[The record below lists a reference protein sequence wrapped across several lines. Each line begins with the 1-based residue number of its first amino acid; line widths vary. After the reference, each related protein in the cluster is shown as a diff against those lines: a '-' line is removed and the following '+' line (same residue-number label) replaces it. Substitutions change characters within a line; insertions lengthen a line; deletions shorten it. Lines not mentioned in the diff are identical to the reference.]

1 MKKILFPLFSL
12 ILLAGC
18 TADDEYQLSDF
29 VGNDTLTIS
38 YNGTSAT
45 MGTLPYFVSASTNGA
60 HVTVNTYTSKHLI
73 IQLSGTTTNGSLLFY
88 GSKGFSIDLNN
99 VHITNPNGPAIN
111 NQCGKALYV
120 TMTDGTTNSLC
131 DGTSYADAPISASG
145 DTIQQKGAFFS
156 EGQIYFRGKGELS
169 VSGNARNGIASD
181 DYITFESGTVNVSVA
196 STGSNG
202 VKANDGVFILGGT
215 LNIDVAANGA
225 RGIKNDARMEIRG
238 GTTTISTSGDCK
250 IETVDGVTDTT
261 SCAGIKCDSLFTM
274 TAGTLIITSTGDGGK
289 GINASEAFLFKGG
302 TLQARATGSENN
314 GKPKAVKSEVG
325 ITLSGGS
332 FYAESRKSKATDNA
346 GDETPTIIGTPK
358 TQILTKK
365 KVSVEY

>member
-12 ILLAGC
+12 ILLGGC

-45 MGTLPYFVSASTNGA
+45 MGTLPYFVSVSTNGA
-60 HVTVNTYTSKHLI
+60 HVTVNSYTSKHLVV
-73 IQLSGTTTNGSLLFY
+73 QLSGTTTNGSLLVY
-88 GSKGFSIDLNN
+88 SNKGFGIDLNN

-156 EGQIYFRGKGELS
+156 EGQIYFRGNGELS

-225 RGIKNDARMEIRG
+225 RGIKNDARMEISG

-314 GKPKAVKSEVG
+314 GKPKAVKSDVS

-365 KVSVEY
+365 KVSVEF

>member
-1 MKKILFPLFSL
+1 M
-12 ILLAGC
+12 
-18 TADDEYQLSDF
+18 
-29 VGNDTLTIS
+29 
-38 YNGTSAT
+38 
-45 MGTLPYFVSASTNGA
+45 
-60 HVTVNTYTSKHLI
+60 
-73 IQLSGTTTNGSLLFY
+73 
-88 GSKGFSIDLNN
+88 
-99 VHITNPNGPAIN
+99 
-111 NQCGKALYV
+111 
-120 TMTDGTTNSLC
+120 
-131 DGTSYADAPISASG
+131 
-145 DTIQQKGAFFS
+145 
-156 EGQIYFRGKGELS
+156 
-169 VSGNARNGIASD
+169 
-181 DYITFESGTVNVSVA
+181 
-196 STGSNG
+196 
-202 VKANDGVFILGGT
+202 
-215 LNIDVAANGA
+215 
-225 RGIKNDARMEIRG
+225 
-238 GTTTISTSGDCK
+238 
-250 IETVDGVTDTT
+250 TDTT